1 MPAHVRRSHLT
12 RSLSKRARKMAQ
24 KKIHTRPGHHRQSF
38 KMNRSWYIILD
49 VVRWQTAR
57 RILFFYFTFHPS
69 DSHHPRPLHRSLK
82 QGCNFSIS
90 SINSFRIHIDSALLV
105 TWFFSAEVKQTSTAI
120 GLISPLS
127 SSQTPCQPRLERHI
141 YAITVAISNHLTLP
155 TLLDPSHAYY
165 HNRKNLDLS
174 YIFQQAKQ
182 RKILL

>member
-1 MPAHVRRSHLT
+1 
-12 RSLSKRARKMAQ
+12 MAQ

-49 VVRWQTAR
+49 VVRWQTTR

-105 TWFFSAEVKQTSTAI
+105 TWFFFSAEVKQTSTAI

-127 SSQTPCQPRLERHI
+127 SSLDAMSTATRTPYLRYHRCDKQPPNL
-141 YAITVAISNHLTLP
+141 ANLTRPLQRVLP
-155 TLLDPSHAYY
+155 QSE
-165 HNRKNLDLS
+165 KKVDLS
-174 YIFQQAKQ
+174 YIHFSTS
-182 RKILL
+182 

>member
-1 MPAHVRRSHLT
+1 MV
-12 RSLSKRARKMAQ
+12 Q

-49 VVRWQTAR
+49 VVRWQTTR

-105 TWFFSAEVKQTSTAI
+105 TWFFFCRGQTNLDGYRANQPSQLVSDAMSTATRTPYLRYHRCDKQPPNLANLTRPLPRVLPQSEKSRPI
-120 GLISPLS
+120 IHISTS
-127 SSQTPCQPRLERHI
+127 
-141 YAITVAISNHLTLP
+141 
-155 TLLDPSHAYY
+155 
-165 HNRKNLDLS
+165 
-174 YIFQQAKQ
+174 
-182 RKILL
+182 

>member
-1 MPAHVRRSHLT
+1 
-12 RSLSKRARKMAQ
+12 MAQ

-49 VVRWQTAR
+49 VVRWQTTR

-105 TWFFSAEVKQTSTAI
+105 TWFFFCRGQTNLDGYRANQPSQ
-120 GLISPLS
+120 LLS
-127 SSQTPCQPRLERHI
+127 RTPCQPRLERHI